1 MRYCFYQTTN
11 LINGKKYLGIHGS
24 EDFNKDSYLGS
35 GTLLRE
41 AIKKYGK
48 ENFVREDLRYFNTLQ
63 EAKDFER
70 LSITPEILQS
80 KDYYNIAEGGGGGS
94 RGSKPFYVGS
104 KKYLVSPEAISKFLE
119 KHPEAVAGM
128 PESYADQQR
137 VKMKGRVTIHRGEEH
152 RLVRKEDLNQYLEK
166 GWVKGSSEK
175 MVQRNSASKVGI
187 KIMHK
192 GDITRHVRLLDV
204 PRFLEDGYE
213 FGPSKWISKQ
223 NGESHRDRIKVH
235 KGNDIRFI
243 PRGELE
249 SYLKSGYE
257 RGNSPKEI
265 ESRKASTVDTVFINK
280 NGKERRIPLVD
291 LEKFRQRGWTQ
302 GRSESVLQC
311 LSKRNTETAKIRRV
325 RSKEEAATRK
335 LIYTKSK
342 EFQNWWKKNA
352 GRFERIH
359 YSVKYFLSEVGLS
372 KSEFLQKMKLQG
384 EL

>member
-1 MRYCFYQTTN
+1 MKYCFYRTTN
-11 LINGKKYLGIHGS
+11 LVNGKKYLGIHGS
-24 EDFNKDSYLGS
+24 EDFTKDSYLGS

-48 ENFVREDLRYFNTLQ
+48 SSFVREDLRYFDTLQ

-94 RGSKPFYVGS
+94 RGSKPFYVGVR
-104 KKYLVSPEAISKFLE
+104 KYLVSPEAISKFLE
-119 KHPEAVAGM
+119 KHPEAVEGM
-128 PESYADQQR
+128 PKSYADQQR
-137 VKMKGRVTIHRGEEH
+137 VKMKGRVTVHRGEEH
-152 RLVRKEDLNQYLEK
+152 RMVRKEDLDQYLEK
-166 GWVKGSSEK
+166 GWIRGSSEK

-187 KIMHK
+187 KIMHR
-192 GDITRHVRLLDV
+192 GDVTRHVRLSDV
-204 PRFLEDGYE
+204 DSFLEDGYK

-223 NGESHRDRIKVH
+223 NGESHRDRVKVH
-235 KGNDIRFI
+235 KGDDIRFI
-243 PRGELE
+243 SRGELE

-265 ESRKASTVDTVFINK
+265 ENRKASAVNTVFVHK
-280 NGKERRIPLVD
+280 DSEERRVPFDRLKQF
-291 LEKFRQRGWTQ
+291 EQEGWVQ
-302 GRSESVLQC
+302 GRSESVLRS
-311 LSKRNTETAKIRRV
+311 LSRRNVETAKIRRF

-342 EFQNWWKKNA
+342 EFQSWWKENA
-352 GRFERIH
+352 DRFGRVH
-359 YSVKYFLSEVGLS
+359 YSVKYFLSEIGLS